1 MSHACVRAGSL
12 SNLLLIRGNRRDP
25 RWHPRT
31 PSKGTL
37 LACTKEKEPDFVVP
51 AMKSSRRIVLIASV
65 FVGLS
70 IAAVTAAV
78 SIRVAHLVD
87 ENSRARRAT
96 IGRRA
101 VGEVAAVSLAALGSV
116 LIVGWI
122 GVLEARRRTG
132 GDSAQAK
139 YREAV
144 GAQMDALRREQQAR
158 ADADRASQFKDEFLA
173 TVSHELR
180 TPLNAIVGWTHVLK
194 GGTLTGRDRE
204 RAIDAVDRNATAM
217 TRLVNDLLDVSR
229 LMQGRLNLSVAPLD
243 LRDIARSVTDT
254 LATAAAAKNLTV
266 TQRLDKTEVP
276 VAGDEARLQQLTWHL
291 LSNAVKFTPA
301 GGFITV
307 EVWRLGARAQLRV
320 SDSGEGIDADMLPH
334 VFESFR
340 RTRHIGRTG
349 LGVGLAIVRQLAE
362 LHGGAIDV
370 ESPGPGRGTAF
381 TLTLP
386 LGRRPAPR
394 GETPQSASRRSRASV
409 GTVS

>member
-1 MSHACVRAGSL
+1 M
-12 SNLLLIRGNRRDP
+12 N
-25 RWHPRT
+25 
-31 PSKGTL
+31 
-37 LACTKEKEPDFVVP
+37 
-51 AMKSSRRIVLIASV
+51 SSRRIVLIASV

-70 IAAVTAAV
+70 IAAVTGAV
-78 SIRVAHLVD
+78 SVRVADIVD
-87 ENSRARRAT
+87 ENSRARRET

-132 GDSAQAK
+132 GDSTAQAK

-144 GAQMDALRREQQAR
+144 GARMDALRRERQAR
-158 ADADRASQFKDEFLA
+158 AEADQASQFKDEFLA

-194 GGTLTGRDRE
+194 DGKLTGRDRE
-204 RAIDAVDRNATAM
+204 RAIDAVDRNASAM

-243 LRDIARSVTDT
+243 LRDIARGVVDT

-266 TQRLDKTEVP
+266 TLRLGTTDVP
-276 VAGDEARLQQLTWHL
+276 VAGDEARLQQATWHL

-307 EVWRLGARAQLRV
+307 EVWRLGGRAQLRV

-340 RTRHIGRTG
+340 RSRHIGRTG

-370 ESPGPGRGTAF
+370 ESPGPGRGAVF

-386 LGRRPAPR
+386 LGGRSAPR
-394 GETPQSASRRSRASV
+394 GATPQSASRHRRASL